1 MYHLDAI
8 SLDKVKSSRIF
19 FVSVP
24 GIAGIFFPA
33 EYIFNAVKC
42 LGEAFRLALTFP
54 GTAVVGGIVF
64 FLILTTFFE
73 RTIEFTNK

>member
-24 GIAGIFFPA
+24 GIAGIFFRLN
-33 EYIFNAVKC
+33 IFNAVKC

-64 FLILTTFFE
+64 FSYLDDFL
-73 RTIEFTNK
+73 